1 MSPKTTSP
9 HRPNSSVAVPG
20 GRLTVKV
27 LEFLFKPL
35 LKAQWQA
42 GYEIG
47 MKESKAAKA
56 RFESWKV
63 RQRAAG
69 VEFVDDD
76 MPQEHPPILRR
87 LPAFDT
93 KPTFPQERP

>member
-1 MSPKTTSP
+1 MMNPKTTNP
-9 HRPNSSVAVPG
+9 QRPTSNVAVPG

-47 MKESKAAKA
+47 FEESKAAANAAASTATKTRIEAWKA
-56 RFESWKV
+56 

-76 MPQEHPPILRR
+76 ELPEGPPDPHPPTSR
-87 LPAFDT
+87 
-93 KPTFPQERP
+93 Q

>member
-1 MSPKTTSP
+1 MMNSKTTNP
-9 HRPNSSVAVPG
+9 HRPTSSVAVPG

-27 LEFLFKPL
+27 LKFLLKPL

-42 GYEIG
+42 GYEEG
-47 MKESKAAKA
+47 RAAAEA
-56 RFESWKV
+56 RFEAWKA
-63 RQRAAG
+63 RQRAAS

-76 MPQEHPPILRR
+76 MTQEHPPVLRR
-87 LPAFDT
+87 QPAFDT